1 MSQDPD
7 KDRKDHNDDEPEGNL
22 NPSWLNQLPHV
33 GAKPDA
39 GSKPE
44 EPTPPKEVAK
54 SKPEPELPDGTEI
67 SPAPP
72 EAKEAGAAPDTG
84 EAPWLEQLDKKKS
97 DKRRVARTMLES
109 DLPALGE
116 LYDEPSSRKKD
127 KKSRKDKKDSKKI
140 ARTMLESDLP
150 DLESIS
156 LKAEQARE
164 HKDPDRP
171 GPDIDERKVAKT
183 MLEAEI
189 PSMESLMPE
198 PEQPEEPAPE
208 PSAPE
213 PSAPEPAP
221 APSETEP
228 APEPEPEPSE
238 PAPDSRPVAKT
249 MLEMEM
255 PSSMELT
262 GSDQDEQ
269 SAEPE
274 EEPTSFEPIG
284 SSPAYEPEPAPTPEP
299 EFEPTV
305 QAPAFDESHPPV
317 ESPLYEPAPFLQEE
331 APAADFRPVK
341 RKTRLTGEV
350 KLQRSFEP
358 GSETARE
365 EGETT
370 QQRYV
375 ARTMLDTELI
385 REQLAE
391 SIQRMEA
398 LAEEEVKRKA
408 LEPKPE
414 FIAIDKFEIAT
425 PCKWKWNDE
434 EITGHVAYCE
444 LCGIQVYNFEGLQLP
459 EAQKI
464 IFQRE
469 GKTDPTLYKRKDGK
483 FMTQDCPVET
493 RKSKNIRMIVIAII
507 AFFVFF
513 VILIPLLSP
522 KTPIGGAPVQQTP
535 SQPPPAKTETQSDSE
550 ESGEAASPQSTGSPS
565 STNTKSTKTQS
576 TGSTA
581 PHAPGSSSSTAPQA
595 NPDGSFHWEAGKGVV
610 NPPPAPVV
618 TPTPQPVAPPDNS
631 PYADESGQ
639 FWEYSK

>member
-7 KDRKDHNDDEPEGNL
+7 KDKKDHHDDEPEGNL

-33 GAKPDA
+33 GE
-39 GSKPE
+39 KPE
-44 EPTPPKEVAK
+44 TAPAKKEVAK
-54 SKPEPELPDGTEI
+54 SKPEPELPEGTKI
-67 SPAPP
+67 SPASP
-72 EAKEAGAAPDTG
+72 EAGEADTAPDTG
-84 EAPWLEQLDKKKS
+84 EAPWLKQLDKKKS

-116 LYDEPSSRKKD
+116 LYQEPPASKKD
-127 KKSRKDKKDSKKI
+127 KKSRKDKKDKKKV

-150 DLESIS
+150 DLESLS
-156 LKAEQARE
+156 VAAEHARE
-164 HKDPDRP
+164 QERQAPERQEVADQQDVA
-171 GPDIDERKVAKT
+171 ERKVAKT

-189 PSMESLMPE
+189 PSLESLMPE
-198 PEQPEEPAPE
+198 PEQPEDLA
-208 PSAPE
+208 
-213 PSAPEPAP
+213 
-221 APSETEP
+221 
-228 APEPEPEPSE
+228 PEPSE
-238 PAPDSRPVAKT
+238 PATVTHTVAKT

-255 PSSMELT
+255 PSSLELT
-262 GSDQDEQ
+262 GESETEQ
-269 SAEPE
+269 VAEPV
-274 EEPTSFEPIG
+274 EEPTSFEPIE
-284 SSPAYEPEPAPTPEP
+284 SSPGYEPAPTPEFEAGV
-299 EFEPTV
+299 EFEPEPEATV
-305 QAPAFDESHPPV
+305 QAPAFDQSYAHA
-317 ESPLYEPAPFLQEE
+317 ESPVYEPAPYVQDEP
-331 APAADFRPVK
+331 PAVDFKPARK
-341 RKTRLTGEV
+341 KTRLTGEV
-350 KLQRSFEP
+350 KIHRSFDLASEP
-358 GSETARE
+358 ARE

-398 LAEEEVKRKA
+398 LAEEEARRKA

-425 PCKWKWNDE
+425 PCKWKWNE
-434 EITGHVAYCE
+434 QEITGHVAYCE
-444 LCGIQVYNFEGLQLP
+444 LCGIQVYDFEGLQLP

-469 GKTDPTLYKRKDGK
+469 GKDNPTLYKRKDGK

-493 RKSKNIRMIVIAII
+493 RKQKNMRTIVIAII

-522 KTPIGGAPVQQTP
+522 KTPIGGAPVGQAP
-535 SQPPPAKTETQSDSE
+535 SQPPAAKQEPQSSSE
-550 ESGEAASPQSTGSPS
+550 NSNSSASNRDNGAPSKTSPQSTGSEASPHRGPGPS
-565 STNTKSTKTQS
+565 STPS
-576 TGSTA
+576 A
-581 PHAPGSSSSTAPQA
+581 APQA

-610 NPPPAPVV
+610 TPPPSTPVV
-618 TPTPQPVAPPDNS
+618 TPPPQPVAPPDNS

>member
-7 KDRKDHNDDEPEGNL
+7 KDKKDHHDDEPEGNL

-33 GAKPDA
+33 G
-39 GSKPE
+39 GKPE
-44 EPTPPKEVAK
+44 EATPPEEVAK
-54 SKPEPELPDGTEI
+54 SKPEPELPEGTEI
-67 SPAPP
+67 SSAPP
-72 EAKEAGAAPDTG
+72 EAKESGAAPETG
-84 EAPWLEQLDKKKS
+84 DAPWLKELDKKKA

-116 LYDEPSSRKKD
+116 LYEETSSKKKD
-127 KKSRKDKKDSKKI
+127 KKSRKDKKDSKKV

-150 DLESIS
+150 DLES
-156 LKAEQARE
+156 LTAKAEQARE
-164 HKDPDRP
+164 QQNLEQEELEQQEE
-171 GPDIDERKVAKT
+171 IEERKVAKT

-198 PEQPEEPAPE
+198 PEQTEEPAPE
-208 PSAPE
+208 PS
-213 PSAPEPAP
+213 
-221 APSETEP
+221 
-228 APEPEPEPSE
+228 
-238 PAPDSRPVAKT
+238 PDSHPVAKT

-255 PSSMELT
+255 PSTMELT
-262 GSDQDEQ
+262 GSDENEQ
-269 SAEPE
+269 LSELV
-274 EEPTSFEPIG
+274 EEPASFEPVESG
-284 SSPAYEPEPAPTPEP
+284 PAYEPEPEPETEPEPEPVPTP
-299 EFEPTV
+299 EFEPEPEATV
-305 QAPAFDESHPPV
+305 QAPAFEESYPPA
-317 ESPLYEPAPFLQEE
+317 ESPLYEPAPYLQEE
-331 APAADFRPVK
+331 PPAADFRPVK
-341 RKTRLTGEV
+341 KKTRLTGEV
-350 KLQRSFEP
+350 KLQRDFDP
-358 GSETARE
+358 GSEAARE

-385 REQLAE
+385 REQLTE

-414 FIAIDKFEIAT
+414 FIEINKFEIAT

-459 EAQKI
+459 QAEKI

-469 GKTDPTLYKRKDGK
+469 GKTNPTLYKRKDGK

-493 RKSKNIRMIVIAII
+493 RKQKNIRTIVIAII

-522 KTPIGGAPVQQTP
+522 KTPIGGAPVEQTP
-535 SQPPPAKTETQSDSE
+535 SQPPPARTEPQTDSE
-550 ESGEAASPQSTGSPS
+550 ESGGTTSPQGAGSPS
-565 STNTKSTKTQS
+565 GTNTQS
-576 TGSTA
+576 TGTSSTT
-581 PHAPGSSSSTAPQA
+581 PHAPGSSSPTAPQA

-610 NPPPAPVV
+610 NPPTAPVV
-618 TPTPQPVAPPDNS
+618 TPAPQPVAPPDNS

-639 FWEYSK
+639 FWEYSR